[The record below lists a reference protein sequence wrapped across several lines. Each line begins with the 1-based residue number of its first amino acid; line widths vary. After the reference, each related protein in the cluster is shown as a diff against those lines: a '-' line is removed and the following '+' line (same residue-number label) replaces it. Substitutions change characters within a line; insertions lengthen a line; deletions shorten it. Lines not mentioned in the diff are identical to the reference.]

1 VKTKRPL
8 LRLDPLTRSRVDR
21 FKSIRRGWWSF
32 RIVLVLFVVSLLA
45 ELFINSRAL
54 IVVYQG
60 KLYLPTYAR
69 VFSGKVF
76 GLPYAYETNYR
87 ELARTLRANGQGL
100 VLMPPVPYN
109 PYEQDFKDGAYPP
122 YSPSFEERHFLGTDR
137 IGRDIVARL
146 VYGFRIAMLFSILY
160 VLASFSLGTIVGCL
174 MGYWGGLFDIVFQR
188 IIEIWEQIPFL
199 YVVMIVAAIFQPEF
213 LLFLTIYV
221 IFGWSARTWS
231 VRAMAYRERE
241 RDYVLAAR
249 SMGASTWR
257 IATVHIIPN
266 VLVVIVTMLPFAVE
280 GAISSLTALD
290 YLGFGLR
297 PPTPS
302 WGDLISQ
309 GIATFKEAPWI
320 LSSVAATMTIVLVM
334 IAFIGE
340 GLRDAFDPRK
350 YTVYK

>member
-1 VKTKRPL
+1 MKKAPL
-8 LRLDPLTRSRVDR
+8 LRLDPVTRTRVDR
-21 FKSIRRGWWSF
+21 FKSIKRGYWSF
-32 RIVLVLFVVSLLA
+32 RIMLVLFVVSLLA

-54 IVVYQG
+54 VVFYQG
-60 KLYLPTYAR
+60 RLYFPTYAR
-69 VFSGKVF
+69 VFAGRVF
-76 GLPYAYETNYR
+76 GLSYDYETNYR
-87 ELARTLRANGQGL
+87 ELARTLRANGKGWA
-100 VLMPPVPYN
+100 LMPPVPYN
-109 PYEQDFKDGAYPP
+109 PFEQDFKDGSYPP
-122 YSPSFEERHFLGTDR
+122 YAPSFAERHFLGTDR

-146 VYGFRIAMLFSILY
+146 VYGFRIAMVFAALY
-160 VLASFSLGTIVGCL
+160 VLASFTLGTIVGCL
-174 MGYWGGLFDIVFQR
+174 MGYWGGWFDIIFQR

-213 LLFLTIYV
+213 LLFLAIYV

-231 VRAMAYRERE
+231 VRAMTYRERE

-249 SMGASTWR
+249 AMGASTWR

-280 GAISSLTALD
+280 SAISSLTALD

-309 GIATFKEAPWI
+309 GIATFTAAPWI
-320 LSSVAATMTIVLVM
+320 LSSVAVTMTLVLVM

-340 GLRDAFDPRK
+340 GLRDAFDPKK